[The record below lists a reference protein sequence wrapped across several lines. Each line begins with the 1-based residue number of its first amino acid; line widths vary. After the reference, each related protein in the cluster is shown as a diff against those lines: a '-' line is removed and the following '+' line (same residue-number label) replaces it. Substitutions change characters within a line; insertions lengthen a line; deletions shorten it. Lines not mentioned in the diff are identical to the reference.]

1 MGRGR
6 GAPIPQHRPR
16 PLPPPPRRTLADVIM
31 EKITEKQTEVQTAL
45 SELSGRPMPQLDPR
59 VLEVYRGVREVRA
72 LRPPGPQQRSGVVP
86 PQEER
91 CRHCC
96 CFPQGCRGALPYDDG
111 GGRMH
116 MAHTALPHTGQRP
129 STALFAVELRREQT
143 ACLQP

>member
-72 LRPPGPQQRSGVVP
+72 LQPPGPTYTFGVTPPATEKWGRPTPGGAVQALLLLPSGMP
-86 PQEER
+86 WS
-91 CRHCC
+91 
-96 CFPQGCRGALPYDDG
+96 
-111 GGRMH
+111 
-116 MAHTALPHTGQRP
+116 
-129 STALFAVELRREQT
+129 STL
-143 ACLQP
+143 